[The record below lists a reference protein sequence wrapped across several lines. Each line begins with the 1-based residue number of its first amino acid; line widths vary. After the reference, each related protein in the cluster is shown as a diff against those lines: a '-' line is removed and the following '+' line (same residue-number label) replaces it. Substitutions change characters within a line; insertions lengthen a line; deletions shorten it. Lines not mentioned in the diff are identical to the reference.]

1 MEKHVKWWNQL
12 NVIDKTLL
20 WKKFYEDGNFWQ
32 NLSSEDIKLIYEK
45 VINSV
50 SNLKPKE
57 LSFNEE
63 NFKKYISKYSDEDKM
78 KAYDILWDLIPK
90 EMMIEHLL
98 TKLE

>member
-1 MEKHVKWWNQL
+1 MKWWNEL
-12 NVIDKTLL
+12 NIIDKTFLSQ
-20 WKKFYEDGNFWQ
+20 KYFKNGTNWQ
-32 NLSSEDIKLIYEK
+32 ILSSRNIAFIYEEK
-45 VINSV
+45 MKSV

-63 NFKKYISKYSDEDKM
+63 SFKENISKYSDEDKI
-78 KAYDILWDLIPK
+78 KAYDILYNLIPK

>member
-1 MEKHVKWWNQL
+1 MKWWDEL
-12 NVIDKTLL
+12 NIIDKTLL
-20 WKKFYEDGNFWQ
+20 WKKYYENGNFWQ
-32 NLSSEDIKLIYEK
+32 NLSSEDVKLIYEGQ
-45 VINSV
+45 INSV

-63 NFKKYISKYSDEDKM
+63 SFKKYISKYSDEDKM
-78 KAYDILWDLIPK
+78 KAYDILWNLIPK

>member
-1 MEKHVKWWNQL
+1 MEKHMKWWNEL
-12 NVIDKTLL
+12 NIIDKYLSS
-20 WKKFYEDGNFWQ
+20 KKYFKDGNYWEIS
-32 NLSSEDIKLIYEK
+32 SSEDIKLIYEK

-63 NFKKYISKYSDEDKM
+63 SFKKYISKYSDEDKM
-78 KAYDILWDLIPK
+78 KAYDILWNLIPK